1 MDDGADALARRAQ
14 RFGKAPA
21 AEEGVGHIDE
31 EARLTELIQLRAQER
46 KEAEQQGVLST
57 GKTRLEEAKDLVGIC
72 PGMISEYQY
81 LWRKL
86 RYNNIHSLEKDEH
99 GVPQWYL
106 TIKDYARSAAGNEQ
120 ELPSDVRPPDVLLR
134 TTDYLLSHLLS
145 THPFTAVNQAFIRD
159 RARAIVKDFTMQHVR
174 NAPAIEAH
182 ERIVRMAAISMH
194 VFRDQRQPDG
204 PFDHDGERKQFV
216 NALSSLTQFYTDSR
230 TPTLPKTFISPT
242 HTSPNEPELQSY
254 WHAFSIRKP
263 PTLHGLPIDVTTHP
277 LFTLTRNMIKLWDQ
291 STRLIKEV
299 EGMLLSPS
307 ERAAKERAEANKG
320 VHRFKRPV
328 TPDPAEAALAE
339 GDEGWKPQRFDY
351 PPTFAFP
358 ALALLRVI
366 ADPGVPWVL
375 AAVFEASALDELRAR
390 ALWEIWQVRRG
401 GDVTV
406 LELVEQLG
414 FDTPE
419 DVRTLVDAI
428 AEASGRNVRRLRPK
442 GAGAEVKA
450 YRLVGS
456 MKFPTHFHKVGRNV
470 RLIDSKR
477 PAGLELAQ
485 VVNQSWE
492 KSTNGY
498 DLPQDDIPELTFPE
512 RIDIEPGDTQPKP
525 ALNRLE
531 SSRTGT
537 PANATG
543 GGVFA
548 GFGAVGKPGN
558 AFGEGKAGNTFGEG
572 KPANVFGET
581 KPPNIFGRPESKP
594 GNPFGTASTSSF
606 GVPSANPFGKPAT
619 SVPTANPFGAGLS
632 PSSSSASAFGA
643 GASAFGAGSNAFG
656 AGATAF
662 GAGSSAFSAGPSA
675 FGAGSLVALGTKS
688 SEPMK
693 PPPPE
698 PTKASQLAKIDSPS
712 GSKLSPFAASFVP
725 KFGLT
730 GSLPNPTPAKPAPV
744 ESEVTLD
751 DTSTT
756 QHEEDGTVGVTEE
769 EEEELERAI
778 EEEMARMAE
787 EETARKLV
795 AQQEAAKAARE
806 AKLRDKLEAARKEE
820 EIRKKK
826 AEEER
831 ARKQVEEERRRVEE
845 EQRRLEVEQHQLAEE
860 RARLEAE
867 RLRQLRLETL
877 HSTTAELLFA
887 DILEILV
894 VPEVQHAIQKEKQNR
909 FILAKAFEHWEFRV
923 AKRIKRRRVL
933 DNMGLGR
940 VGVAGAAEEV
950 GELFDE
956 DEIEDE
962 DSSFVRE
969 RRRIS
974 FREERNDADLA
985 AAMAKA
991 AAERERL
998 WAPGVF
1004 LDIIKDTVT
1013 SVAKQRNKNLD
1024 EIQGWDVWLCTSG
1037 ANKSSAEWLRKK
1049 LNARPTQLVDGT
1061 VSVVSVTPKAHKK
1074 ESAPGLVVFECSPH
1088 LGAAMNDQEWND
1100 AWSGEANRI
1109 ARLFS
1114 AMSNHASY
1122 TPSLMFVLWST
1133 DHVAQHS
1140 EIITRKLK
1148 QAASHLA
1155 DVSIRGE
1162 PAVAVLVD
1170 ETVEEVFQAALAS
1183 LELDI
1188 DGHQVVERSSVT
1200 ESLSKQISVW
1210 HQSLSSVL
1218 SKLPTFDD
1226 EVDLNVLRTSL
1237 RQVRHSSRPFP
1248 ARFFCER
1255 VAQLVDIAITPSVSG
1270 NRPRFEVAAA
1280 ERVFESA
1287 LQESLNALEARPKKR
1302 MQNESPVRDNKKAR
1316 LSPRATPSDENVFSS
1331 PEPAIEISGAAK
1343 LRALLT
1349 KTRNRWAESD
1359 SNDL

>member
-1 MDDGADALARRAQ
+1 MDDGAQALARRAQ
-14 RFGKAPA
+14 RFGKAPP
-21 AEEGVGHIDE
+21 AEEVGYVDE
-31 EARLTELIQLRAQER
+31 EARLTELIQIRAQER

-86 RYNNIHSLEKDEH
+86 RYNNIHTLEKDEH

-134 TTDYLLSHLLS
+134 TTDYILSHILS
-145 THPFTAVNQAFIRD
+145 THPFTPVNQAFIRD

-230 TPTLPKTFISPT
+230 TPTLPKTFVSPT

-254 WHAFSIRKP
+254 WHMFSIRRP
-263 PTLHGLPIDVTTHP
+263 PTVQGLPIDVTAHP
-277 LFTLTRNMIKLWDQ
+277 LFTLARNMIKLWDQ
-291 STRLIKEV
+291 STQLIKEV
-299 EGMLLSPS
+299 EGMLVSPS

-320 VHRFKRPV
+320 VHRFKRV
-328 TPDPAEAALAE
+328 ATPEPAETELE
-339 GDEGWKPQRFDY
+339 DQGWTPQRFDY
-351 PPTFAFP
+351 PPTFSFP
-358 ALALLRVI
+358 ALGLLRVL
-366 ADPGVPWVL
+366 ADPGVPWML

-419 DVRTLVDAI
+419 DVRLLVDTI
-428 AEASGRNVRRLRPK
+428 AESSGRNLRRLRPK
-442 GAGAEVKA
+442 GTGAEVKA

-456 MKFPTHFHKVGRNV
+456 MKCAFLRLSYFWQKEGEADTMRIVPTHFLKVGRNV

-485 VVNQSWE
+485 IVNQSWE
-492 KSTNGY
+492 KSINDY
-498 DLPQDDIPELTFPE
+498 DLPQEDVPELVFPD
-512 RIDIEPGDTQPKP
+512 RVDISPEDAQPKP
-525 ALNRLE
+525 TLSRLE
-531 SSRTGT
+531 SSRVGT
-537 PANATG
+537 PANAG
-543 GGVFA
+543 SNGGVFA
-548 GFGAVGKPGN
+548 GFGAVDKGAGSKPTNVFGQAKPGN
-558 AFGEGKAGNTFGEG
+558 AFVEGNPGNVFGET

-581 KPPNIFGRPESKP
+581 KPGNVFAQGTKSVNVFGGSESKP
-594 GNPFGTASTSSF
+594 NSFGGSSVSSF
-606 GVPSANPFGKPAT
+606 GAPSANPFGKPVTSTSAT
-619 SVPTANPFGAGLS
+619 NPFGVGTSQA
-632 PSSSSASAFGA
+632 SSSTSAFGA
-643 GASAFGAGSNAFG
+643 GASAFGSGTFGTGSG
-656 AGATAF
+656 AF
-662 GAGSSAFSAGPSA
+662 GAGSSTFGTGSSTFGM
-675 FGAGSLVALGTKS
+675 GAGGFGTS
-688 SEPMK
+688 TEPTK
-693 PPPPE
+693 LQPD
-698 PTKASQLAKIDSPS
+698 PTKASQPLQTGSPS
-712 GSKLSPFAASFVP
+712 TSKLSPFAASFVP

-730 GSLPNPTPAKPAPV
+730 GSLPTFTPAPAKPAPV
-744 ESEVTLD
+744 ESVAASGEETGD
-751 DTSTT
+751 DD
-756 QHEEDGTVGVTEE
+756 EDEAAIAAEE
-769 EEEELERAI
+769 EEARA
-778 EEEMARMAE
+778 AE
-787 EETARKLV
+787 EEAARAAEEEAAKRLV

-820 EIRKKK
+820 EARKKK

-831 ARKQVEEERRRVEE
+831 ARRQAEE
-845 EQRRLEVEQHQLAEE
+845 EQRRTEEEQRRFEAEQQRLAEE
-860 RARLEAE
+860 RARLETE
-867 RLRQLRLETL
+867 RLGRLKVEAL
-877 HSTTAELLFA
+877 HDATAQLLFA

-894 VPEVQHAIQKEKQNR
+894 VPEVQYSIQNETRNR
-909 FILAKAFEHWEFRV
+909 LVLAKAFEHWKFRV

-933 DNMGLGR
+933 ENMGLGR

-956 DEIEDE
+956 DEVEGD

-969 RRRIS
+969 RRRTS
-974 FREERNDADLA
+974 FREERNDAQLA
-985 AAMAKA
+985 AAMAQA

-1004 LDIIKDTVT
+1004 LDIIRETVIKTAQQQDKDP
-1013 SVAKQRNKNLD
+1013 D
-1024 EIQGWDVWLCTSG
+1024 EMPGWDVWLCTSG

-1061 VSVVSVTPKAHKK
+1061 VSIASVTPKAHKK

-1088 LGAAMNDQEWND
+1088 LGAAMNDQEWSV
-1100 AWSGEANRI
+1100 AWSSEANRI

-1122 TPSLMFVLWST
+1122 TPSLMF
-1133 DHVAQHS
+1133 
-1140 EIITRKLK
+1140 LK

-1170 ETVEEVFQAALAS
+1170 ETVEEVFQEALTS

-1188 DGHQVVERSSVT
+1188 DGRQVVERSSVT
-1200 ESLSKQISVW
+1200 ESLSKQISIW
-1210 HQSLSSVL
+1210 HQSLASVL
-1218 SKLPTFDD
+1218 SKLPIFDD
-1226 EVDLNVLRTSL
+1226 EESTTHVAHVISL
-1237 RQVRHSSRPFP
+1237 F
-1248 ARFFCER
+1248 
-1255 VAQLVDIAITPSVSG
+1255 
-1270 NRPRFEVAAA
+1270 
-1280 ERVFESA
+1280 
-1287 LQESLNALEARPKKR
+1287 
-1302 MQNESPVRDNKKAR
+1302 
-1316 LSPRATPSDENVFSS
+1316 
-1331 PEPAIEISGAAK
+1331 
-1343 LRALLT
+1343 LRALNIMT
-1349 KTRNRWAESD
+1349 TGITRLAAPHLENSISLPDFTFTTVHDNRRV
-1359 SNDL
+1359 